1 MRSPNGSP
9 DTAADTSPSS
19 RPGRDDPPDLGVV
32 DLDDESDADPD
43 APGWWQRFPRPQLIP
58 RFIRRAGPKTLQ
70 SRLTLGFASV
80 VGLTILLVTV
90 FVLNRLDD
98 EFRTQQQADIRAK
111 TDLVAAYIDFF
122 AGDVARGEPVVSAA
136 NVVNPR
142 VSAALRNPARESFI
156 ADLLAEADVDYTLGL
171 PAIGEGD
178 VMGIIPAQD
187 GVFHAVADEP
197 GRPGLQKESFVAT
210 PLLRPSQNS
219 AYPYGIIVRLS
230 NPYTFRQVAIDNVT
244 TVTVAVGALALG
256 IAVIVAAA
264 MALRVT
270 TPLRRL
276 TEATRALAEG
286 QLGSRIPRAEVRAGS
301 KELVALTM
309 QFNAMADQ
317 LEASVAMIRRD
328 RDRSRDFLADVS
340 HELRTPIAALLTFNE
355 LLTEGAGDDPAA
367 RSEFLN
373 NSRVQ
378 LERLD
383 WLAQNLLE
391 LSKLDSGLVL
401 LDLRPDDLRAAV
413 ESAVEQAGPTARR
426 RGVTLTLAPA
436 AAPIRIRHDPQ
447 RIGQVVTNL
456 VGNAIKFTEPGGSVA
471 VRVGATADGGAG
483 IEVTDTGVGIE
494 ADELPR
500 IFERFYRGSRA
511 NEARGSGSGLGL
523 AIVRSIVDMHRGTVE
538 VVSRLGAGTTFTV
551 TLPADPRREDDAP
564 DGAAPPRETVDLPKM
579 VDSSP
584 TGPPSLN
591 RESSG

>member
-1 MRSPNGSP
+1 M
-9 DTAADTSPSS
+9 
-19 RPGRDDPPDLGVV
+19 
-32 DLDDESDADPD
+32 
-43 APGWWQRFPRPQLIP
+43 
-58 RFIRRAGPKTLQ
+58 IRRAGPKTLQ

-80 VGLTILLVTV
+80 VALTLLLVTV

-98 EFRTQQQADIRAK
+98 EFRSQQVADLGVRTQLISEYVDILAKAVADPLPVILPNNQLNPK
-111 TDLVAAYIDFF
+111 VAA
-122 AGDVARGEPVVSAA
+122 
-136 NVVNPR
+136 
-142 VSAALRNPARESFI
+142 ALAEQSRFI
-156 ADLLAEADVDYTLGL
+156 ADRLAEADVDIVIGTR
-171 PAIGEGD
+171 PAGSGD
-178 VMGIIPAQD
+178 ATAIIPAVN
-187 GVFHAVADEP
+187 GIFHAAVQSAS
-197 GRPGLQKESFVAT
+197 RPGLTKESLRAA
-210 PLLRPSQNS
+210 PLVRTSTQS
-219 AYPYGIIVRLS
+219 AFAYEIGVRLS
-230 NPYTFRQVAIDNVT
+230 NPYTFRQAAIDNVT
-244 TVTVAVGALALG
+244 TVTAAVGALALG
-256 IAVIVAAA
+256 IAVLVAAA

-276 TEATRALAEG
+276 TEASRALAAG
-286 QLGSRIPRAEVRAGS
+286 DLASRIPRADVRAGS
-301 KELVALTM
+301 SELAALAM

-355 LLTEGAGDDPAA
+355 LLTAHAGDDPVA
-367 RSEFLN
+367 RAEFLN
-373 NSRVQ
+373 NSRIQ

-413 ESAVEQAGPTARR
+413 ESAVEQAGPAARR
-426 RGVTLTLAPA
+426 RGVALRLEPA
-436 AAPIRIRHDPQ
+436 AAPIRLRHDPQ

-456 VGNAIKFTEPGGSVA
+456 VGNAIKFTERGGSVDVSVA
-471 VRVGATADGGAG
+471 PGPDGGAR

-494 ADELPR
+494 PSELPR

-523 AIVRSIVDMHRGTVE
+523 AIVRSIVDMHHGTVE
-538 VVSRLGAGTTFTV
+538 VVSRLGAGSTFTV
-551 TLPADPRREDDAP
+551 TLPADPRREDD
-564 DGAAPPRETVDLPKM
+564 GGPPTTTEPSSDLGKM

-584 TGPPSLN
+584 TGAPRLN